1 MSPNVT
7 GTRTIPEP
15 TAADLD
21 AVIEQLR
28 NSWTSRII
36 VRRQSQNDVAFKDIY
51 VSLDGESFALL
62 GAGQEL
68 CREVKPGPHRLRV
81 HNTLFWKTVDLTV
94 QVAEHASFVAAN
106 RAGFG
111 TYSMLSYLLGTNL
124 VYLSLEREQIC
135 GSRV

>member
-1 MSPNVT
+1 MLPNIAAA
-7 GTRTIPEP
+7 RTVPEP
-15 TAADLD
+15 TVADLD

-28 NSWTSRII
+28 NSWTARIT
-36 VRRQSQNDVAFKDIY
+36 VRRQSLGDVENKDIY

-62 GAGQEL
+62 DARQEV

-81 HNTLFWKTVDLTV
+81 HNTLFWKTIDVTV

-124 VYLSLEREQIC
+124 VYLTLEREQRC
-135 GSRV
+135 GNRV